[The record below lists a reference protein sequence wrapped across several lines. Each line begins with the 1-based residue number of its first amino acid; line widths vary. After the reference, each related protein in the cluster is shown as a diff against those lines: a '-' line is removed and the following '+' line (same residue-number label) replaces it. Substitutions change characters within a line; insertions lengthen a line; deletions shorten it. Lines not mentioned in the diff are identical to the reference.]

1 MWSHNQKRDVVPQ
14 RKSLSLSLSQN
25 QQGLSLA
32 RRKYGRSNST
42 LWMNSGNVLLATK
55 SHTGF
60 NTCQNIDEYLQKS
73 KMAECNTWGS
83 NIELL
88 CFAHLYKVCVFSY
101 STESSNWDR
110 YGPNNVDR
118 TITVDVTAKSIY
130 LFHPSGHY
138 DVVDPL

>member
-1 MWSHNQKRDVVPQ
+1 MVTGSEDQHHAIRTRIVQHM
-14 RKSLSLSLSQN
+14 
-25 QQGLSLA
+25 
-32 RRKYGRSNST
+32 RSIAH
-42 LWMNSGNVLLATK
+42 LMLGHIK

-83 NIELL
+83 DIELL
-88 CFAHLYKVCVFSY
+88 CFAHLCKVCVFSY

-138 DVVDPL
+138 DVVGSTLKPPNSTPDWLEQSRNTEV